1 MNRTLLVFTL
11 LAATAASAD
20 AGTLFVQSARVER
33 SDGGVTNPSHFRRG
47 SRRRVAIWRIK

>member
-20 AGTLFVQSARVER
+20 GGTLFVQSARVIR
-33 SDGGVTNPSHFRRG
+33 HDGGPSSFG
-47 SRRRVAIWRIK
+47 LFFA

>member
-20 AGTLFVQSARVER
+20 AGTLFVQSGVEHQ
-33 SDGGVTNPSHFRRG
+33 DG
-47 SRRRVAIWRIK
+47 KK